1 MQNLKGHVALN
12 LKRNPKWEKK
22 ANHMGVWQVSLALD
36 LEFAFFE
43 KTLEMKRE
51 REGGTRVTQHP
62 RWHLVPL
69 PFCEWELFLAIG
81 LSPKNVRFEL
91 RDPNLV

>member
-1 MQNLKGHVALN
+1 M
-12 LKRNPKWEKK
+12 
-22 ANHMGVWQVSLALD
+22 SLALD

-43 KTLEMKRE
+43 KALEMKRE
-51 REGGTRVTQHP
+51 RERGTRVTQHP

-69 PFCEWELFLAIG
+69 PLCESDLLVAIG